1 MAAALKEELELESV
15 LKKGPS
21 GSFEIAVNGRV
32 VIRKD
37 SQAFPTEQ
45 EVVDAVAK
53 AVGP

>member
-1 MAAALKEELELESV
+1 MESE

-32 VIRKD
+32 VIRKTGL
-37 SQAFPTEQ
+37 AFPTEQ
-45 EVVDAVAK
+45 EVVDAVAR